1 MSTQA
6 GVARFDAAVAQM
18 PGLLDRLQAA
28 AALLYAD
35 HAAVPGYARHLPVR
49 RRRRPRVRRADPEPP
64 HQAAPA
70 HQPAV
75 QAESGVVAFNLAKRD
90 ANLADVPVTATRVA
104 LQIEERFAAH
114 FAAAKAQVAGM
125 RVQWI
130 ELEDPIERTLFE
142 MYAALALVTTE
153 FNSFETH

>member
-1 MSTQA
+1 M
-6 GVARFDAAVAQM
+6 R
-18 PGLLDRLQAA
+18 RC
-28 AALLYAD
+28 
-35 HAAVPGYARHLPVR
+35 PGYSTGSKPPLRFCTPTTPPSPGTPGIYLFGDDDGPVYVGQTR
-49 RRRRPRVRRADPEPP
+49 NLRTRLRQHTSPQSKQN
-64 HQAAPA
+64 QA
-70 HQPAV
+70 
-75 QAESGVVAFNLAKRD
+75 SFAFNLAKRD

-114 FAAAKAQVAGM
+114 FAAAKAQVAEM